1 MISPGAIGVLVDA
14 GRKRISH
21 SLDTAHPGPAG
32 PPAPGRFL
40 IVNTW
45 GPGLVGHWGLGGGA
59 ASCDRPAACVLAG
72 NFVFRLAL
80 QPPGADNETTMS
92 VLMELSR
99 ILIAETRDYQLIEL
113 KEVDG
118 ERRLPIVIGIFEAA
132 AIERRLKGVQI
143 KRPQTH
149 DLLANTIEAL
159 GGRLERIVI
168 NDLREDTFFAQ
179 LVINQDGQTLKVDS
193 RPSDAIAL
201 GIANEVPIYVEA
213 DVLERAATQ

>member
-1 MISPGAIGVLVDA
+1 LPGI
-14 GRKRISH
+14 
-21 SLDTAHPGPAG
+21 
-32 PPAPGRFL
+32 
-40 IVNTW
+40 
-45 GPGLVGHWGLGGGA
+45 
-59 ASCDRPAACVLAG
+59 
-72 NFVFRLAL
+72 
-80 QPPGADNETTMS
+80 GADNGSTMS
-92 VLMELSR
+92 ILMELSR

-149 DLLANTIEAL
+149 DLLANTIEAM
-159 GGRLERIVI
+159 GGRLDRIVI

-179 LVINQDGQTLKVDS
+179 LVVDQDGRELKIDS

-201 GIANEVPIYVEA
+201 GIANEVRIYVEP
-213 DVLERAATQ
+213 DVLDRAATQ